1 MKRFIFASIF
11 FFSLIS
17 FGQNRPAEKFSSE
30 LTLWTWRL
38 YWGGEKNEARELLQK
53 HLIKQPSDLDV
64 TIFLSFIQTLMGN
77 KTEGQRLLNEAQIL
91 AKTDTE
97 KLRLVGMISLWLGE
111 DQKAINAFESVQK
124 LDPKD
129 SAALA
134 YLGLALYRFSRHI
147 TKLDI
152 GDAHL
157 SAKEG
162 LLGAVSAFKKSL
174 EITPKNSMV
183 YFYLGNT
190 YRKLSGFAGQDKN
203 NEALSAFQNALKIDP
218 HNWEA
223 RLNMASTLVYL
234 KRQSEALKEVDY
246 LDKNMPEKKETWELY
261 RMMFEMG
268 SEMIRY

>member
-1 MKRFIFASIF
+1 MKRFFLAFIF
-11 FFSLIS
+11 FLSLVS
-17 FGQNRPAEKFSSE
+17 LGQNNPAEKSASA
-30 LTLWTWRL
+30 LTLRAWRV

-53 HLIKQPSDLDV
+53 HLINQPSDLDV
-64 TIFLSFIQTLMGN
+64 TIFLSFVQTLMGN
-77 KTEGQRLLNEAQIL
+77 KAEGLQLLNEANIL
-91 AKTDTE
+91 AKTDAE
-97 KLRLVGMISLWLGE
+97 KMRLAGMISLWLGE
-111 DQKAINAFESVQK
+111 DQKAINIFESVHK

-129 SAALA
+129 SATLA
-134 YLGLALYRFSRHI
+134 YLGLALYRFSRHNTGNI
-147 TKLDI
+147 
-152 GDAHL
+152 HY

-174 EITPKNSMV
+174 EITSKNSMV

-203 NEALSAFQNALKIDP
+203 DEALSAFQNAIKIDP

-234 KRQSEALKEVDY
+234 KRQSEALKELDY

-268 SEMIRY
+268 SEMFRY